1 MSSDLSPDPPPD
13 LPAGATRPR
22 RPRPGGT
29 RPEGAP
35 AEAGR
40 PASRGSSRAV
50 SSVAPWP
57 WLDRGGRVSPF
68 KTAVFLATLLPGLIA
83 GLRWSTGT
91 LGAEPYMEATHQTGL
106 WAIRFLL
113 ISLAVTPLRYL
124 AEWPRVVVLR
134 RMLGLAALAYALA
147 HLMLYVID
155 QRFDLFHVAGEIL
168 KRTYLTIG
176 FAAVLGLCVLGWT
189 STDGAVRRMGRN
201 WKRLHR
207 LVFPIAGLGALHFFM
222 QSKVDVSEAVLMAG
236 FLLWLIL
243 WRLLPATRR
252 TGFLPLLALVPLA
265 TLGTAVIEYGW
276 YALAT
281 RVPAALVLRA
291 NLALGY
297 GLRPAQWVALVA
309 LALAFL
315 PVLVR
320 LVRRLRPA

>member
-1 MSSDLSPDPPPD
+1 MSSDLSPGP
-13 LPAGATRPR
+13 TRPR
-22 RPRPGGT
+22 RPRAGAV
-29 RPEGAP
+29 RPEGAR
-35 AEAGR
+35 AEAGHPDARTAARNPAR
-40 PASRGSSRAV
+40 PG
-50 SSVAPWP
+50 PWP

-68 KTAVFLATLLPGLIA
+68 KTVVFLATLLPGLIA

-124 AEWPRVVVLR
+124 LDWPKVVVLR
-134 RMLGLAALAYALA
+134 RMLGLTALAYALA

-155 QRFDLFHVAGEIL
+155 QRFDLIHVAGEIL

-189 STDGAVRRMGRN
+189 STDGAIRRMGRN

-207 LVFPIAGLGALHFFM
+207 LVFPIAALGALHFFM

-265 TLGTAVIEYGW
+265 ALGTALIEYGW

-281 RVPAALVLRA
+281 RVPAALILRA

-297 GLRPAQWVALVA
+297 GPRPAQWVALAA
-309 LALAFL
+309 LATAFL
-315 PVLVR
+315 PL
-320 LVRRLRPA
+320 LSRRLRPA

>member
-1 MSSDLSPDPPPD
+1 MPSDLSS
-13 LPAGATRPR
+13 GATRPR
-22 RPRPGGT
+22 RPRAGGGPGGNRSGAA
-29 RPEGAP
+29 RPG
-35 AEAGR
+35 
-40 PASRGSSRAV
+40 
-50 SSVAPWP
+50 PWP

-113 ISLAVTPLRYL
+113 ISLAVTPLRHL
-124 AEWPRVVVLR
+124 LDWPGVVVLR

-147 HLMLYVID
+147 HLLLYVVD
-155 QRFDLFHVAGEIL
+155 QRFDLLHVAGEIL
-168 KRTYLTIG
+168 RRTYLTIG

-189 STDGAVRRMGRN
+189 STDGAIRRMGRN

-207 LVFPIAGLGALHFFM
+207 LVFPIAALGALHFFM

-252 TGFLPLLALVPLA
+252 TGFLALLALVPLSA
-265 TLGTAVIEYGW
+265 LGAAAIEYGW

-291 NLALGY
+291 NLGIDH
-297 GLRPAQWVALVA
+297 GPRPAQWVAVAA
-309 LALAFL
+309 LAAAVL
-315 PVLVR
+315 PVLAR
-320 LVRRLRPA
+320 LLRRFRPA